1 MLSIILS
8 IYIFLF
14 AIYIMKNNI
23 RLKIR
28 DFARR
33 GGRRVTEF
41 QATPPQVS
49 ATSPTDQL
57 NRNMENQK
65 AGDLELAD
73 MNKKLAGGGVVAP
86 QMQQAGAAGNE
97 AIAGGIASGLQANA
111 DGVGDT
117 AVMNPNDVGNTK
129 STVGVGGRR
138 RKRKTKRRRKK
149 KKRKTKR
156 KRKSRRKSRRK
167 RRKSKRKRRR

>member
-1 MLSIILS
+1 MRKCINLEDQPGFQQ
-8 IYIFLF
+8 IY
-14 AIYIMKNNI
+14 
-23 RLKIR
+23 
-28 DFARR
+28 
-33 GGRRVTEF
+33 
-41 QATPPQVS
+41 
-49 ATSPTDQL
+49 
-57 NRNMENQK
+57 
-65 AGDLELAD
+65 
-73 MNKKLAGGGVVAP
+73 AP
-86 QMQQAGAAGNE
+86 QMQQAGAEGNK
-97 AIAGGIASGLQANA
+97 AIAGGLASGLQANA

-117 AVMNPNDVGNTK
+117 AVMSPNDVGNTK

>member
-1 MLSIILS
+1 
-8 IYIFLF
+8 
-14 AIYIMKNNI
+14 MKNNV

-28 DFARR
+28 DFVRR

-41 QATPPQVS
+41 QATSPQVS

-57 NRNMENQK
+57 NTNIKNQK
-65 AGDLELAD
+65 AGDLELAN

-86 QMQQAGAAGNE
+86 QMQQAGTEGNK
-97 AIAGGIASGLQANA
+97 AIAGGLASGLQANA
-111 DGVGDT
+111 DGSYDKAVMDPT
-117 AVMNPNDVGNTK
+117 AVEGTK
-129 STVGVGGRR
+129 STVGGRR